1 LNDHFEQAELG
12 YLYVQIKSQF
22 MTSITCQRL
31 FTAQGV
37 LLNKKIVFNSGK
49 IETIEDFDGK
59 ASYENICSGFFDTHI
74 NGGEELYLT
83 EENSLEA
90 VDDIFKASLKTG
102 TFYVLPCVITSS
114 LENILKG
121 IAILKE
127 YMALN
132 SNSGVLGLHLEGPFL
147 NPVKRGAHLAKYVR
161 MPTDSEIDTILK
173 AGSDVIKIW
182 TIAPEQ
188 FTVSQI
194 KMIQDTGVCISA
206 GHSNATN
213 TEANAAFDS
222 GINLVTH
229 LFNAMSG
236 LHHRKPGL
244 VGATLANKNIWAPI
258 IIDGKHCDFDAAKVA
273 YNAKSEKL
281 FLISDALFL
290 GRKKLKL
297 KWEEFD
303 VKLING
309 EYINS
314 DGNLAGSAISMGEA
328 IYNAVN
334 EVDIPLET
342 AINMATCR
350 PFEALGLKSD
360 AYQIKV
366 GNRALFTAFD
376 DNLRDFQVLDYC

>member
-1 LNDHFEQAELG
+1 
-12 YLYVQIKSQF
+12 
-22 MTSITCQRL
+22 MPSISCQKL

-37 LLNKKIVFNSGK
+37 LLNKKIVFNDGK
-49 IETIEDFDGK
+49 IESIEDFDGE
-59 ASYENICSGFFDTHI
+59 ASYQNICSGFFDTHI
-74 NGGEELYLT
+74 NGGKELYLT

-121 IAILKE
+121 IATLRE
-127 YMALN
+127 YMRLYPD
-132 SNSGVLGLHLEGPFL
+132 SGVLGLHLEGPFL
-147 NPVKRGAHLAKYVR
+147 NPIKRGAHLAKYVR
-161 MPTDSEIDTILK
+161 MPTDVEIQTILK
-173 AGSDVIKIW
+173 AGSDIIKIW

-188 FTVSQI
+188 FTASQI
-194 KMIQDTGVCISA
+194 KMIQDAGVCISA

-213 TEANAAFDS
+213 TEANAAFDA
-222 GINLVTH
+222 GISLVTH

-244 VGATLANKNIWAPI
+244 VGATLANKSVWAPI

-273 YNAKSEKL
+273 YHAKSDKL

-290 GRKKLKL
+290 GRKKLEFQ
-297 KWEEFD
+297 WEEFD
-303 VKLING
+303 AKLIDG

-342 AINMATCR
+342 AIDMATNR
-350 PFEALGLKSD
+350 PFEALGLQSEK
-360 AYQIKV
+360 YQIKV
-366 GNRALFTAFD
+366 GNRALFTTFD
-376 DNLRDFQVLDYC
+376 DELKKFEVLNFEK